1 MVSIGK
7 AGLPPS
13 PGTYEQPYIFWE
25 RNDTIGDI
33 VYEGFPKKIT
43 PKFIEKE
50 RLQFT
55 ISEATVREN
64 KFPRHFNLRDMA
76 RLSGFKIEFTND
88 LFNHL
93 YVEENNEKKYRT
105 KVYIFH
111 NATMLE
117 ELCKNEDLDDG

>member
-13 PGTYEQPYIFWE
+13 PGTYEQPFIPWGTDE
-25 RNDTIGDI
+25 TIGQ
-33 VYEGFPKKIT
+33 VVNQGFPKKIT
-43 PKFIEKE
+43 PKFIKKE
-50 RLQFT
+50 RLPFT
-55 ISEATVREN
+55 VPGATVREN

-93 YVEENNEKKYRT
+93 FVEDNNEKKFQT

-111 NATMLE
+111 NATLLE
-117 ELCKNEDLDDG
+117 ELCKDEDHDDG